1 MEYFKD
7 DTSQLDEEVLG
18 FRMTFTTNVG
28 GEVLPVVPG
37 GENIPVTEQNLEGY
51 IQSVVDFYLDKYTEE
66 EFLAFDEGFKAAA
79 NCDWLSMLEP
89 GDIRLAVCG
98 L

>member
-1 MEYFKD
+1 MKFSLAQTLENIKD

-37 GENIPVTEQNLEGY
+37 ENIPVTEQNLEGRCK
-51 IQSVVDFYLDKYTEE
+51 L
-66 EFLAFDEGFKAAA
+66 
-79 NCDWLSMLEP
+79 
-89 GDIRLAVCG
+89 
-98 L
+98 